1 MVEKQQMKKNLFT
14 LIYVSLILFCNPNAE
29 SKNKVE
35 TLLKQNALVVDV
47 RTIEEFNSEHFPNAK
62 HIPLNEIENRI
73 SEFGDKTK
81 PIILYCRSGNR
92 SGKAKLILEQAG
104 FTNITNAGGLND
116 MTK

>member
-1 MVEKQQMKKNLFT
+1 MKSIVNILT
-14 LIYVSLILFCNPNAE
+14 VLSLILFCKANAE
-29 SKNKVE
+29 PNNKVE

-47 RTIEEFNSEHFPNAK
+47 RTVEEFNSEHYPKAK

-73 SEFGDKTK
+73 SEFGDKAK

-104 FTNITNAGGLND
+104 FTNVINAGGLAE
-116 MTK
+116 MPK